1 MPLLA
6 CAVSLDSWQSSGSDN
21 KTSWLQV
28 LHPSRRG
35 PGSQRN
41 HDRFLIQKCEDAIRD
56 GITLEKW
63 CKSGGGTRRE
73 FPLTPGTFKLKNRAE
88 GYFGNIN
95 LNGSVRTVMGCRQY
109 IDFAP
114 RCDHP
119 KAAELLTEFVLGQ
132 FLSRAHS
139 GIIPTIIL
147 AASASRTAFSKP
159 PPGDYGQ
166 FPAARRGGSHGLWR
180 ELGDKYR
187 WVMLTVLINDFSLK
201 MGPIKQYL
209 NEAACV
215 VPLPEFMHV
224 VENPSPE
231 YILEVSIGYPFI
243 DYAPIPNFFG
253 YGPGK
258 FGIAVKLFSFFLT
271 PDKQIKV
278 VMEFASAPRAEKV
291 FDLNGIDPVYGTAD
305 LIQRYSLGL
314 FDSRW
319 LHDKMDTTMLNEHC
333 SVHQLLMDGTATVW
347 QNWLAEHKI

>member
-1 MPLLA
+1 MA
-6 CAVSLDSWQSSGSDN
+6 AVSPS
-21 KTSWLQV
+21 LQAAPV
-28 LHPSRRG
+28 LT
-35 PGSQRN
+35 N

-73 FPLTPGTFKLKNRAE
+73 FPLTPGIFKLKNRAE

-119 KAAELLTEFVLGQ
+119 KAVELLTDFVLGQ
-132 FLSRAHS
+132 FLSRAHWNNPDNHPGGFGVTRS
-139 GIIPTIIL
+139 L
-147 AASASRTAFSKP
+147 FRNAA
-159 PPGDYGQ
+159 GDYGQ
-166 FPAARRGGSHGLWR
+166 FPSAAQAGAARQAGAMDWRDLGS
-180 ELGDKYR
+180 KYR
-187 WVMLTVLINDFSLK
+187 WVMLTVLIHDFSLK

-215 VPLPEFMHV
+215 LPLPEFIHV

-231 YILEVSIGYPFI
+231 YILEVSVGYPFI
-243 DYAPIPNFFG
+243 DYAPVPNFFG

-258 FGIAVKLFSFFLT
+258 FGCAVKLFSFFLT
-271 PDKQIKV
+271 TDKQIKV
-278 VMEFASAPRAEKV
+278 VMEFASAPRAAKV
-291 FDLNGIDPVYGTAD
+291 FDWNGIDPVYDTAD

-319 LHDKMDTTMLNEHC
+319 LHDMMDTTMLNEHC